1 MTGWRIGYLTGP
13 APMLRVM
20 AAVQEQMASC
30 VNAATQRAALAAIR
44 GPQDCVETMR
54 RAYQRRRDLV
64 VERLG
69 RIPGVRCPTPD
80 GAFYAFPD
88 VRAVTHDTR
97 GWPSGSSSTTGWWSR
112 RARRSAR
119 GRPASCGSPTPPR
132 TRTWP
137 RACRGSSPG
146 LPPPGEAD
154 AAGGV
159 AGQAVGAGAPYPV
172 EWRDGLALVRLTS
185 GKANALNPRSLA
197 AVERAL
203 DDAAGG
209 GARGVIL
216 TGYERFF
223 SAGLD
228 LVTLYGLERD
238 AMDGFMARFDAVML
252 RVFAFPRPVVAAIG
266 GHAVAG
272 GAVLALAC
280 DARVMGATAGRI
292 GLNEI
297 RLGVPFPASALE
309 IVRHAVP
316 ARSVES
322 VLYEGELFDP
332 RAALERG
339 LVTEVTEGDV
349 STRLAACVAGSR
361 RRPRAPSRP
370 SRPRS
375 RRRPW
380 NARRRRSR
388 RFAAPSWTRG
398 TRPRLAAGSARLAR
412 V

>member
-1 MTGWRIGYLTGP
+1 
-13 APMLRVM
+13 
-20 AAVQEQMASC
+20 
-30 VNAATQRAALAAIR
+30 
-44 GPQDCVETMR
+44 
-54 RAYQRRRDLV
+54 
-64 VERLG
+64 
-69 RIPGVRCPTPD
+69 
-80 GAFYAFPD
+80 
-88 VRAVTHDTR
+88 
-97 GWPSGSSSTTGWWSR
+97 
-112 RARRSAR
+112 
-119 GRPASCGSPTPPR
+119 
-132 TRTWP
+132 
-137 RACRGSSPG
+137 

-159 AGQAVGAGAPYPV
+159 PGQAVGDGAPYSV
-172 EWRDGLALVRLTS
+172 EWRDGLALVRLTA
-185 GKANALNPRSLA
+185 GKANALNARSLA

-203 DDAAGG
+203 DEAAGG

-216 TGYERFF
+216 TGYARFF

-238 AMDGFMARFDAVML
+238 AMDGFMAWFDAVML

-280 DARVMGATAGRI
+280 DARVMGASAGRI

-316 ARSVES
+316 ATSVES

-349 STRLAACVAGSR
+349 VDAARRVCGRLAAAPAGAFETIKAALKGPAVERARATLAPLR
-361 RRPRAPSRP
+361 RAFVDAWYAPE
-370 SRPRS
+370 
-375 RRRPW
+375 
-380 NARRRRSR
+380 ARHRIGEAR
-388 RFAAPSWTRG
+388 
-398 TRPRLAAGSARLAR
+398 ARLSA
-412 V
+412 